1 MAMLMNGEAHRV
13 ILISGLQ
20 LLFGY
25 EQMGRENGSINEE
38 DEISEGRWELQKQ
51 TSGDRKV
58 PAAILG
64 KGKSFS

>member
-1 MAMLMNGEAHRV
+1 
-13 ILISGLQ
+13 
-20 LLFGY
+20 
-25 EQMGRENGSINEE
+25 MGREKGSINEE

-51 TSGDRKV
+51 TSVDRKV